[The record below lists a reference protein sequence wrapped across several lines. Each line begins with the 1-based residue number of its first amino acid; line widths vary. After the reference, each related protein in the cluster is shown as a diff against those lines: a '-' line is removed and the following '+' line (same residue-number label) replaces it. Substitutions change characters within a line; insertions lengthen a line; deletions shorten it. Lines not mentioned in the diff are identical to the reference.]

1 MVMVAVPTNFAEA
14 IGAFDASVVE
24 GVLAQ
29 VAAECPNAVTVIR
42 STMQPGVTSA
52 LAAAKRLSRVLD
64 CPEFLRE
71 GRSLDDCLH
80 PDRLVI
86 GADDPSIAE
95 EYRTTVEDVYAS
107 NGVPMPPVVL
117 CSTQE
122 AEAAKLAANT
132 YLALRVAF
140 FNELDSFACHRGLDA
155 GKVIQAVCLDTRV
168 GGHYNN
174 PSFGYG
180 GYCLPKDTKAF
191 LGSFGEDAPSELIE
205 AVVNANASRKRD
217 ITEAVLALGVE
228 RIGIYRLVAKA
239 NSDSLRS
246 SAMTD
251 IVVELVRHGADV
263 TLYEPIVETDS
274 YLGAKVVG
282 SVEELFGQC
291 DIVLANRV
299 TPEIAPY
306 RAKVF
311 SRDLYGRD

>member
-1 MVMVAVPTNFAEA
+1 MVMVAVPTNFSEA

-52 LAAAKRLSRVLD
+52 FAAAKRLSRVLY

-71 GRSLDDCLH
+71 GRSLDDCHH

-155 GKVIQAVCLDTRV
+155 GKV
-168 GGHYNN
+168 
-174 PSFGYG
+174 
-180 GYCLPKDTKAF
+180 
-191 LGSFGEDAPSELIE
+191 
-205 AVVNANASRKRD
+205 
-217 ITEAVLALGVE
+217 
-228 RIGIYRLVAKA
+228 
-239 NSDSLRS
+239 
-246 SAMTD
+246 
-251 IVVELVRHGADV
+251 
-263 TLYEPIVETDS
+263 
-274 YLGAKVVG
+274 
-282 SVEELFGQC
+282 
-291 DIVLANRV
+291 
-299 TPEIAPY
+299 
-306 RAKVF
+306 F